1 MHNLSGEQGK
11 NDPTNDIITSVD
23 EAFNQRFVSLAN
35 KLEHDNYSSKEIER
49 KVIGYTRSCGLHR
62 RKSLAAIAHMKKQR
76 RASGSHRLFAAVSSD
91 QATSDAVAH
100 SYCPFIEVSG
110 SGIVHQR
117 RPASLPT
124 ASSFD
129 YEQIDQLYEPT
140 SAAASAA
147 AAARHVED
155 VSTSDVARRRP
166 LSDMTQLPHI
176 ELEAIAA
183 RRSLQLTSL

>member
-1 MHNLSGEQGK
+1 MRNLSGEQGK

-35 KLEHDNYSSKEIER
+35 KLEHDNCSSKEIER

-76 RASGSHRLFAAVSSD
+76 RASGSRRLFAAVPSE
-91 QATSDAVAH
+91 QATSDALAH
-100 SYCPFIEVSG
+100 SYCPFSEVGG
-110 SGIVHQR
+110 SDIVHQR

-124 ASSFD
+124 ASSVD

-140 SAAASAA
+140 SAAA
-147 AAARHVED
+147 RHDEE
-155 VSTSDVARRRP
+155 VSTSEVARRRP
-166 LSDMTQLPHI
+166 LSDVTQLPHI
-176 ELEAIAA
+176 ELQAIAA